1 MISAQQARAQVQAFN
16 LQTDADEAARKAQLA
31 LSAPSRDRAL
41 NRRIDALVDRFIET
55 AVTPVIDKQASDGS
69 TSVRCFARHYR
80 FRAHTNVDEI
90 LTNSMFGKLTYAAR
104 RAREDANS
112 WQARDGLHNE
122 RAINLALVRRLF
134 DNSSLNRHLVRFW
147 SGGVATEDVTLAF
160 HVLYRAG
167 LRLRAEGF
175 KVTLPEIRRVAGCK
189 VDERLAPLM
198 VSWA

>member
-1 MISAQQARAQVQAFN
+1 MISAQQARTQVQAFN
-16 LQTDADEAARKAQLA
+16 LQTKADEAARKAELA

-55 AVTPVIDKQASDGS
+55 AVTPIIDKRASEGD
-69 TSVRCFARHYR
+69 TSARFHANHYR
-80 FRAHTNVDEI
+80 SRCQHNVDEV
-90 LTNSMFGKLTYAAR
+90 LTNSMFGRLTYSAH

-122 RAINLALVRRLF
+122 RAINIALVRRLF

-147 SGGVATEDVTLAF
+147 SGGVGSEDVTLAF

-175 KVTLPEIRRVAGCK
+175 KVTLPEIRRVGGCK
-189 VDERLAPLM
+189 VDERLSPLV

>member
-1 MISAQQARAQVQAFN
+1 MISAQQVRAQVQAFN

-69 TSVRCFARHYR
+69 TSVRFFARHYR

-104 RAREDANS
+104 RAREPRLSTRNRTASRPRGGTAPESAPRAPRGARRPAADA
-112 WQARDGLHNE
+112 GE
-122 RAINLALVRRLF
+122 
-134 DNSSLNRHLVRFW
+134 
-147 SGGVATEDVTLAF
+147 
-160 HVLYRAG
+160 VLRG
-167 LRLRAEGF
+167 H
-175 KVTLPEIRRVAGCK
+175 PEAAAAASPGRPV
-189 VDERLAPLM
+189 
-198 VSWA
+198 